1 MYADT
6 VTRSMSVAIAE
17 TNRRRAIQHA
27 YNEAHGI
34 IPRTVVKGV
43 RDVIDMSAGDEGSGK
58 RGRGKG
64 KGAATAEKSKLSAK
78 DREQLI
84 ERMTRE
90 MKAAARELEFEKAAW
105 IRDEI
110 ARLRAGK

>member
-1 MYADT
+1 MLF
-6 VTRSMSVAIAE
+6 RSIAE

-34 IPRTVVKGV
+34 TPKTIVKGV
-43 RDVIDMSAGDEGSGK
+43 RDIIEISTGEGDTS

-64 KGAATAEKSKLSAK
+64 KKGASGVDKSRLTAKE
-78 DREQLI
+78 REQLI

-110 ARLRAGK
+110 ARIKAEK